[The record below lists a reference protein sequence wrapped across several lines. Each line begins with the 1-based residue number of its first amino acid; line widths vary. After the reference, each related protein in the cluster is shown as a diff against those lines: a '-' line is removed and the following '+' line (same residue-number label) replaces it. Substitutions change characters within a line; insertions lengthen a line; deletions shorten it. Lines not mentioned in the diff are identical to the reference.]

1 MVSSNFTS
9 KLFSTH
15 TATYRIHS
23 HFNAHSQRASSGT
36 DHAELSHPITYS
48 NYPDSYKQWLSHLEA
63 VVAAADVVEVV
74 TVEVAVA
81 SPPEVVAA
89 DSAEV
94 AAVVTV
100 AAVEVAVE
108 VVVVVPPEAVALPV
122 EEAVA
127 EPELVEEPRSLLSPI
142 ATQVFSSLAERRISL
157 SPRT

>member
-1 MVSSNFTS
+1 
-9 KLFSTH
+9 
-15 TATYRIHS
+15 
-23 HFNAHSQRASSGT
+23 
-36 DHAELSHPITYS
+36 
-48 NYPDSYKQWLSHLEA
+48 
-63 VVAAADVVEVV
+63 VAAADVVEVV